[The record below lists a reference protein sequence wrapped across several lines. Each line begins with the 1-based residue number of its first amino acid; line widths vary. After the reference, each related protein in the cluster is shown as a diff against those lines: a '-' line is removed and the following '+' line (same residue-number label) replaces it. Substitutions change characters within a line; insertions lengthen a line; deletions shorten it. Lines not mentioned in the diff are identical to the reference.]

1 METIQQQLNALQTS
15 VQRQRLL
22 NIALLGI
29 IVAGGF
35 IAAVRPVGDATFDKI
50 TCKSWTVIDKYGK
63 KRISA
68 ETNTDKYINVA
79 EMMMFDK
86 DEKRRIRMSVMN
98 ATFDIKKDGDI
109 LIDDSRVD
117 WIDNS
122 GKIRVS
128 AGKFGN
134 HSAGV
139 SWFDK
144 DGQGRLLA
152 VTNPDGTLTLPTKE
166 SAFSTQ
172 KKP

>member
-86 DEKRRIRMSVMN
+86 DEKRRIRMSVLN
-98 ATFDIKKDGDI
+98 ATIDLKDGDI
-109 LIDDSRVD
+109 LIDDSRLD

-128 AGKFGN
+128 AGTFGN
-134 HSAGV
+134 RSAGV

>member
-86 DEKRRIRMSVMN
+86 DEKRRIRMSVLN
-98 ATFDIKKDGDI
+98 ATIDLKDGDI
-109 LIDDSRVD
+109 LIDDSRLD

>member
-1 METIQQQLNALQTS
+1 MEIIQQQLNALQTS

-22 NIALLGI
+22 NVALLGI

-35 IAAVRPVGDATFDKI
+35 IAMVRPVGDATFDKI

-68 ETNTDKYINVA
+68 ETDTDKSINVA

-98 ATFDIKKDGDI
+98 ATFDLKDGDI

-117 WIDNS
+117 WIDNI
-122 GKIRVS
+122 GKMRVS
-128 AGKFGN
+128 VGTFGN